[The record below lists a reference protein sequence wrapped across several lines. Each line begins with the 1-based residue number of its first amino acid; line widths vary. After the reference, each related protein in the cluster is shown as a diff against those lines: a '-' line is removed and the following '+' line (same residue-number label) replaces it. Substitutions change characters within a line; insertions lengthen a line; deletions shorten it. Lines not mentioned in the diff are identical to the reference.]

1 MRASRRRWR
10 GAGNSEGHRR
20 ACGSKGAF
28 EHLPEPPWG
37 RMSGFTE
44 RTCTLTHT
52 REGGCE
58 PVGPNKLPVEDTAV
72 HWNVRDSAGGFSG
85 G

>member
-1 MRASRRRWR
+1 MKATAVPVAPRVLSSISLNLL
-10 GAGNSEGHRR
+10 GAGCRDLRSAR
-20 ACGSKGAF
+20 ALS
-28 EHLPEPPWG
+28 
-37 RMSGFTE
+37 
-44 RTCTLTHT
+44 HT